1 MLYNII
7 LNNIKLNNIKLKH
20 IKGDY
25 MEINE
30 ILSKFQ
36 RVYKSGTD
44 QWQCLCPVHNDK
56 SPSVGIKY
64 TKDGRILIHCFSGCE
79 TNEILNAVGLSFDDL
94 FPNKLEDNYKP
105 IRKAFNPYAVLTSLS
120 NEILL
125 CVLAAMELSKGKPLN
140 ETDQKRLVLAYSR
153 IKGAYELCH

>member
-1 MLYNII
+1 
-7 LNNIKLNNIKLKH
+7 
-20 IKGDY
+20 

-36 RVYKSGTD
+36 KVYKSGTD
-44 QWQCLCPVHNDK
+44 QWQCICPVHDDK

-64 TKDGRILIHCFSGCE
+64 TKDGRILIHCFSGCD
-79 TNEILNAVGLSFDDL
+79 TNEILDAIGLSFDDL
-94 FPNKLEDNYKP
+94 FPDKLDDNYKP
-105 IRKAFNPYAVLTSLS
+105 IRRAFNPYAVLSSLS

-125 CVLAAMELSKGKPLN
+125 CVLAAMDLSKGKPLN
-140 ETDQKRLVLAYSR
+140 EVDQKRLLLAYSR